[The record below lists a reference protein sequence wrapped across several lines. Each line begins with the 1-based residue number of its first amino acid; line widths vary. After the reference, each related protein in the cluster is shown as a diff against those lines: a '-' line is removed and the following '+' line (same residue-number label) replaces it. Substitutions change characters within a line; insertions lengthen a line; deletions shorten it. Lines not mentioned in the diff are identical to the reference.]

1 MSIEGQISAPLVDC
15 LIRTLFP
22 GKPKRMLPGRQYACH
37 FCQIEL
43 INSPKASQFWTI
55 FHLFAVMR
63 KIDNVGNSL

>member
-1 MSIEGQISAPLVDC
+1 
-15 LIRTLFP
+15 
-22 GKPKRMLPGRQYACH
+22 MLPGRQYACH